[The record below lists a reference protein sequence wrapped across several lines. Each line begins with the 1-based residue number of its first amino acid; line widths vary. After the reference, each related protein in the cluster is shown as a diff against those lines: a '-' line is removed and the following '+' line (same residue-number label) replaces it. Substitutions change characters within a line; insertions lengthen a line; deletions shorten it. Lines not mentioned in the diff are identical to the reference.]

1 MKFVLI
7 CQTWNHL
14 TGTSIWFWKEFPWFV
29 SEFANLSGYKID
41 MWGHPKSLTCWS
53 GCQIF
58 VKAWPL
64 PDVCILICGPCVS
77 QDVAGS
83 MRQGHKGIQFLGR
96 LSQPTPNIKNSR
108 CPFISHSPIRL
119 STVQTPITLQ
129 TTPPPAPHAIPSSGG
144 QQSEDGLVLDGG
156 V

>member
-14 TGTSIWFWKEFPWFV
+14 TGTSIWFWREFPWFV

-41 MWGHPKSLTCWS
+41 LWGHPESLTCGS
-53 GCQIF
+53 GYQIS

-83 MRQGHKGIQFLGR
+83 MRQGHKGIQFSGG
-96 LSQPTPNIKNSR
+96 LSQSTP
-108 CPFISHSPIRL
+108 HIR
-119 STVQTPITLQ
+119 TAAT
-129 TTPPPAPHAIPSSGG
+129 PSSRTLPFAAL
-144 QQSEDGLVLDGG
+144 QCRLWSVCKPPHRRTLTRSHLAEASRAKMADSSSTA
-156 V
+156 

>member
-41 MWGHPKSLTCWS
+41 MWGHPESLTCGS
-53 GCQIF
+53 GCQIS

-64 PDVCILICGPCVS
+64 PDVYILICGPCVS

-83 MRQGHKGIQFLGR
+83 THQGHKGIQFSGG

-108 CPFISHSPIRL
+108 RPFVSHSPIRL
-119 STVQTPITLQ
+119 STMQTLITLQ
-129 TTPPPAPHAIPSSGG
+129 TTPPPAPHAIPSSRG
-144 QQSEDGLVLDGG
+144 Q
-156 V
+156 